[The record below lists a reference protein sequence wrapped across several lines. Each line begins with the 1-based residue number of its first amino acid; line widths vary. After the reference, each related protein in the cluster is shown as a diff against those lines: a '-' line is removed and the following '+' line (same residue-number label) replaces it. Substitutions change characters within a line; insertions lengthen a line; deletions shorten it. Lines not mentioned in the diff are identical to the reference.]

1 MRTRELKRIILQMF
15 GDREFYGYNVHKKI
29 SAMNIKIEIS
39 RLYRVLNEMLREGLL
54 EGRWEKS
61 HLGPR
66 KRVYKLGRKGKKE
79 LDEVLLDAIKTVHTF
94 YGKYLLALPADTNP
108 MVSLCRVLV
117 GDLKKGN
124 LAFLAKE
131 FSHMNELAI
140 RQIHD
145 LAPDITKYIVKTPTM
160 QIDFKLNN
168 HVLLDGSYEE
178 IPLRNR
184 YLDLMIVIGLPTM
197 DYLEGMLTEFHR
209 VMKLDGRLVIVSP
222 TVQTETYK
230 DPLTI
235 GDFLEKHEHEE
246 IEKGEH
252 IEKEYLVKL
261 LAAHFKKI
269 EESRIVHLSV
279 FSASELN
286 HIPS

>member
-108 MVSLCRVLV
+108 MVSLCRLLV
-117 GDLKKGN
+117 GDL
-124 LAFLAKE
+124 
-131 FSHMNELAI
+131 
-140 RQIHD
+140 
-145 LAPDITKYIVKTPTM
+145 
-160 QIDFKLNN
+160 
-168 HVLLDGSYEE
+168 
-178 IPLRNR
+178 
-184 YLDLMIVIGLPTM
+184 
-197 DYLEGMLTEFHR
+197 
-209 VMKLDGRLVIVSP
+209 
-222 TVQTETYK
+222 
-230 DPLTI
+230 
-235 GDFLEKHEHEE
+235 
-246 IEKGEH
+246 
-252 IEKEYLVKL
+252 
-261 LAAHFKKI
+261 
-269 EESRIVHLSV
+269 
-279 FSASELN
+279 
-286 HIPS
+286 